1 MNNNVFFQHPDL
13 IRVLAVHETVMQ
25 LMVHTLSK
33 ASLDSP
39 SLAAATAA
47 TTVMAVNSSASELQ
61 QQRPVSPNAEDTLR
75 RRQDSTGV
83 SSLPTVV
90 EEGEVMTVNGMS

>member
-39 SLAAATAA
+39 GNSTA
-47 TTVMAVNSSASELQ
+47 MSSDIHLQSENSRDGARHRRSGTNLPSVIEESEEVAMHGKF
-61 QQRPVSPNAEDTLR
+61 PITNTI
-75 RRQDSTGV
+75 DSQ
-83 SSLPTVV
+83 
-90 EEGEVMTVNGMS
+90 